1 MTHSPAGTAGSLTS
15 AAEFYTALQR
25 DLQSARTVAQL
36 EAIAERLDTVEFS
49 ALPER
54 AQEDT
59 LAHYAHRLMKITG
72 AFA

>member
-1 MTHSPAGTAGSLTS
+1 MTASIEAS
-15 AAEFYTALQR
+15 AAFFTALQR

-59 LAHYAHRLMKITG
+59 LAHYAHRLMMMTG
-72 AFA
+72 ALAP